1 MYDKLSNSKFD
12 LNGMIDKKK
21 LINYMEL
28 FKSNKGIN
36 NSNFLWKLLNLEHIY
51 QKYNQIKFSTHF
63 C

>member
-51 QKYNQIKFSTHF
+51 QKYNPN
-63 C
+63 

>member
-21 LINYMEL
+21 LINYLEI
-28 FKSNKGIN
+28 FKRNKGIN

-51 QKYNQIKFSTHF
+51 QKYNSS
-63 C
+63 